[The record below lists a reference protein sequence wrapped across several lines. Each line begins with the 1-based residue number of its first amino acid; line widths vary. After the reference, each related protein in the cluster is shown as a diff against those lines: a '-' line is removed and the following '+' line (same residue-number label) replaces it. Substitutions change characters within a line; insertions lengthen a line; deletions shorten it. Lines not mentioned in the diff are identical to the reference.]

1 MGLDPNTVDFVS
13 DETPTVPIRTL
24 AKRMPLWRTAL
35 HGLVDGGPSTCH
47 FAITSVCNARCAFCN
62 FAIDQLPK
70 DKQHS
75 VSLQDAKLA
84 LDILAR
90 NEVRYIHFIGG
101 EPLIHRDI
109 VEIVAHAR
117 GLAMSTIIVTNGW
130 LLSAAKIDAL
140 VEAGLTSLTMSVDA
154 PSATVHNE
162 NRGLMGLWDRIRA
175 ANAHCRER
183 GLPTIASVTMS
194 RLVGD
199 YARLPDALS
208 DLGFEAVEFSYPL
221 SALRSS
227 YLSYRESDL
236 VTYTAEELD
245 EAFAAILDLKRI
257 FPVLNPSA
265 SIDDMRRHIRG
276 EPERFG
282 CLAGYKFFYLD
293 WHLDLYR
300 CHNWDRPM
308 CHITEFDRVSRI
320 RDGCTACMIDCYRDD
335 SVMQHI
341 AIGVSDGIAA
351 VAKGHLRQA
360 AKHWIDRR
368 NLISLGA
375 VLEAAPLWRRLV

>member
-1 MGLDPNTVDFVS
+1 VELDPSTVDFVS
-13 DETPTVPIRTL
+13 DEPPTVPAPTL

-35 HGLVDGGPSTCH
+35 RGLVDGGPSTCH

-75 VSLQDAKLA
+75 VSLEDAKLA

-90 NEVRYIHFIGG
+90 NDVRYIHFIGG
-101 EPLIHRDI
+101 EPLIHRNM
-109 VEIVAHAR
+109 VEIVAYAR

-130 LLSAAKIDAL
+130 LLSAAKIDTLAD
-140 VEAGLTSLTMSVDA
+140 AGLTSLTISVDA

-162 NRGLMGLWDRIRA
+162 NRGLKGLWDRIRA

-199 YARLPDALS
+199 YAKMPDALR
-208 DLGFEAVEFSYPL
+208 DLGFDAVEFSYPL
-221 SALRSS
+221 SSLRSS
-227 YLSYRESDL
+227 FLSYRESDL

-245 EAFAAILDLKRI
+245 EAFAAILALKRS

-293 WHLDLYR
+293 WHLDVCR

-360 AKHWIDRR
+360 MKHWIDRR
-368 NLISLGA
+368 NVTSLGA

>member
-1 MGLDPNTVDFVS
+1 LSPTTQTLGTREALATVGSPVRAK
-13 DETPTVPIRTL
+13 TP
-24 AKRMPLWRTAL
+24 MWRTAL
-35 HGLVDGGPSTCH
+35 QAVVDGGPGTCH
-47 FAITSVCNARCAFCN
+47 FAITSVCNARCQFCN

-70 DKQHS
+70 DQQHS
-75 VSLQDAKLA
+75 VSLDDAKRA

-90 NEVRYIHFIGG
+90 NNIHHLHFTGG
-101 EPLIHRDI
+101 EPLTHRNI
-109 VEIVAHAR
+109 VEIIAHAR
-117 GLAMSTIIVTNGW
+117 GLAMSSQIVANGW
-130 LLSAAKIDAL
+130 LLSQAKIDVLA
-140 VEAGLTSLTMSVDA
+140 EAGLTSLTISVDA
-154 PSATVHNE
+154 PSTTVHDQ
-162 NRGLMGLWDRIRA
+162 NRGLEGLCDRIRT

-199 YARLPDALS
+199 YAKLPDVLR
-208 DLGFEAVEFSYPL
+208 DLGFEAVTFSYPL
-221 SALRSS
+221 SSLQSS

-245 EAFAAILDLKRI
+245 TAFAAILALKRN
-257 FPVLNPSA
+257 FPVLNPRA
-265 SIDDMRRHIRG
+265 SIDDMRRHLRG

-293 WHLDLYR
+293 WHLELYR

-308 CHITEFDRVSRI
+308 CHISEFDRVPRI

-341 AIGVSDGIAA
+341 GIGVSDGVAA
-351 VAKGHLRQA
+351 VAEGHLRQA
-360 AKHWIDRR
+360 VKHWINRR
-368 NLISLGA
+368 NLTSIGA
-375 VLEAAPLWRRLV
+375 VLEAAPIWRRLV

>member
-1 MGLDPNTVDFVS
+1 MGSKSAHLAFE
-13 DETPTVPIRTL
+13 ETAEAAQAP
-24 AKRMPLWRTAL
+24 AARMPLWRTAL
-35 HGLVDGGPSTCH
+35 QALMDGGPGTCH
-47 FAITSVCNARCAFCN
+47 FAITSVCNARCNFCN

-70 DKQHS
+70 SKQHS
-75 VSLQDAKLA
+75 IGLRDAKLA

-90 NEVRYIHFIGG
+90 NNIRYIHFTGG
-101 EPLIHRDI
+101 EPLVHRHI

-117 GLAMSTIIVTNGW
+117 DLALSPVIVTNGW
-130 LLSAAKIDAL
+130 LLSPATIDAL
-140 VEAGLTSLTMSVDA
+140 AEAGLTSLAISVDA
-154 PSATVHNE
+154 PTTAAHDG
-162 NRGLMGLWDRIRA
+162 NRGLKGLSDRIRA
-175 ANAHCRER
+175 ANAHCRKR

-199 YARLPDALS
+199 YAKLPDILR
-208 DLGFEAVEFSYPL
+208 DLGFEAVTFSYPL

-227 YLSYRESDL
+227 YLAYRESEL

-245 EAFAAILDLKRI
+245 AAFAAVLALKQS

-265 SIDDMRRHIRG
+265 SIDDMRRHVRG

-282 CLAGYKFFYLD
+282 CLAGYKFFSLD
-293 WHLDLYR
+293 WHLDVYR

-308 CHITEFDRVSRI
+308 CHITELDTVVRI

-341 AIGVSDGIAA
+341 GIGISDGVAA
-351 VAKGHLRQA
+351 AAKGHFRQA
-360 AKHWIDRR
+360 IKHWTDRR
-368 NLISLGA
+368 NLTSLAA
-375 VLEAAPLWRRLV
+375 VLETAPIWRRLV